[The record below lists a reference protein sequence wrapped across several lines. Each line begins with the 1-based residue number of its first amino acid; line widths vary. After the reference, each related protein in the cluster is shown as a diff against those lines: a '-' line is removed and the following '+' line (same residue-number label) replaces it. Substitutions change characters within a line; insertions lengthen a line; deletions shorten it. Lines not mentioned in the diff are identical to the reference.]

1 MIWHSEDLT
10 AISRELGSDTH
21 SGLTAEQAEERQRE
35 YGPNKLDEKPPR
47 PWILRFLDQFKD
59 VMVLI
64 LIGAAAVSLGLSVY
78 NALQGR
84 EADWAEPIVILVI
97 VVVNALL
104 GVIQESRAQA
114 ALEALKNL
122 SAPAAKVWRDG
133 VLTSMKA
140 TDLVPGDVVEFEAGD
155 LVPADC
161 RLLSAASLQ
170 VDESALTGES
180 VPVLK
185 DAGVQIADIA
195 PLGDRVNMAYAG
207 CAVSYGRGR
216 ALVVETGM
224 RTEMGKIAALL
235 ENEGE
240 TVTPLQRKLA
250 QLGKYLGILALVI
263 CAVIFVV
270 GLLDG
275 LDPLDM
281 FMTDV
286 YKRQGHDRPPRQCA
300 GRG

>member
-1 MIWHSEDLT
+1 M
-10 AISRELGSDTH
+10 
-21 SGLTAEQAEERQRE
+21 
-35 YGPNKLDEKPPR
+35 
-47 PWILRFLDQFKD
+47 
-59 VMVLI
+59 
-64 LIGAAAVSLGLSVY
+64 SLGLSVY

-281 FMTDV
+281 FMTAV
-286 YKRQGHDRPPRQCA
+286 SLAVAAIPEGLPAIVTIVLAIGCS
-300 GRG
+300 GW

>member
-114 ALEALKNL
+114 ALESRGYREGCLDTLEEVYRPCKGFYW
-122 SAPAAKVWRDG
+122 AAG
-133 VLTSMKA
+133 GA
-140 TDLVPGDVVEFEAGD
+140 TLLLIGLEA
-155 LVPADC
+155 AY
-161 RLLSAASLQ
+161 RLL
-170 VDESALTGES
+170 
-180 VPVLK
+180 
-185 DAGVQIADIA
+185 
-195 PLGDRVNMAYAG
+195 
-207 CAVSYGRGR
+207 
-216 ALVVETGM
+216 
-224 RTEMGKIAALL
+224 
-235 ENEGE
+235 
-240 TVTPLQRKLA
+240 
-250 QLGKYLGILALVI
+250 
-263 CAVIFVV
+263 F
-270 GLLDG
+270 
-275 LDPLDM
+275 
-281 FMTDV
+281 
-286 YKRQGHDRPPRQCA
+286 
-300 GRG
+300 

>member
-122 SAPAAKVWRDG
+122 SAPAAKIWCRG
-133 VLTSMKA
+133 TWWSSRRGISSPPTAAYCPPPACRSTS
-140 TDLVPGDVVEFEAGD
+140 
-155 LVPADC
+155 
-161 RLLSAASLQ
+161 R
-170 VDESALTGES
+170 
-180 VPVLK
+180 
-185 DAGVQIADIA
+185 
-195 PLGDRVNMAYAG
+195 R
-207 CAVSYGRGR
+207 
-216 ALVVETGM
+216 
-224 RTEMGKIAALL
+224 
-235 ENEGE
+235 
-240 TVTPLQRKLA
+240 
-250 QLGKYLGILALVI
+250 
-263 CAVIFVV
+263 
-270 GLLDG
+270 
-275 LDPLDM
+275 
-281 FMTDV
+281 
-286 YKRQGHDRPPRQCA
+286 
-300 GRG
+300 